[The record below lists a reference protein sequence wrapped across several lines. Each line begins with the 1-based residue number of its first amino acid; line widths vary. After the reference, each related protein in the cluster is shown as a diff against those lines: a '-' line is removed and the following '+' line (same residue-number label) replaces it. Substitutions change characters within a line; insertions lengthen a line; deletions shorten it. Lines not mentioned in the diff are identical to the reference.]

1 MRTFQEF
8 ISEAS
13 KTYPSSVN
21 QVAVRKKEKK
31 DRKTAGDDM
40 YSKPMPRAPGGPE
53 PKRTP
58 ESTAA
63 IKRRENL
70 PPETKLGNIEKG
82 IAHQKGL
89 EKQAL
94 DNIRS
99 GNTSSSTAKVG
110 KSLEQMK
117 AELRQ
122 QRMDTFGSDNP
133 MKHQDEPGKYAHE
146 LPKPKP
152 APAAPIKKTKR
163 TPPAAPIKK
172 G

>member
-1 MRTFQEF
+1 MKTFQEF

-31 DRKTAGDDM
+31 ERKTASDDM
-40 YSKPMPRAPGGPE
+40 YSKPMPRAPGGPK
-53 PKRTP
+53 PKKTP

-70 PPETKLGNIEKG
+70 PPETKLRNIEKDE
-82 IAHQKGL
+82 AHQKGL

-94 DNIRS
+94 HNIRT

-117 AELRQ
+117 AELAA
-122 QRMDTFGSDNP
+122 QRIKTFGSDNP
-133 MKHQDEPGKYAHE
+133 MKHKDEPEKYKHE
-146 LPKPKP
+146 LPAPRP

-163 TPPAAPIKK
+163 PTPTAPIKK

>member
-31 DRKTAGDDM
+31 ERKTASDDM
-40 YSKPMPRAPGGPE
+40 YSKPMPRAPGGPK
-53 PKRTP
+53 PKKTP

-70 PPETKLGNIEKG
+70 PPETKLRNIEKDE
-82 IAHQKGL
+82 AHQNRLKT
-89 EKQAL
+89 QAL
-94 DNIRS
+94 HNITT
-99 GNTSSSTAKVG
+99 GNTSSSTATVG

-117 AELRQ
+117 AELAA
-122 QRMDTFGSDNP
+122 QREHTFGH
-133 MKHQDEPGKYAHE
+133 KHPLGPAPT
-146 LPKPKP
+146 PKPRP

-163 TPPAAPIKK
+163 PTPAPIKK

>member
-1 MRTFQEF
+1 MKTFKEF
-8 ISEAS
+8 
-13 KTYPSSVN
+13 
-21 QVAVRKKEKK
+21 VAE
-31 DRKTAGDDM
+31 M
-40 YSKPMPRAPGGPE
+40 YDQPMPRASGVPK

-58 ESTAA
+58 ESRKAA
-63 IKRRENL
+63 ERERNL
-70 PPETKLGNIEKG
+70 PNSAKLRKTEKD
-82 IAHQKGL
+82 ISHQKEL

-117 AELRQ
+117 AELAA
-122 QRMDTFGSDNP
+122 QRKFTFGSEHP
-133 MKHQDEPGKYAHE
+133 LGPAPT
-146 LPKPKP
+146 PKPRP
-152 APAAPIKKTKR
+152 APAAPTKKTKR